1 MTATRSPLAIQRLG
15 EADTEAATALGRRA
29 FHAPAEQP
37 DLAYELARSIAR
49 TWVAYESDR
58 LVGYVLGWVAAD
70 EAQLMSIAVEP
81 SARDRGIGKALLER
95 FLHELSR
102 EGVTSVVLEV
112 RRGNAPARAVYER
125 FGFEQLGERTAYYAD
140 GEDGVTYK
148 LALAPR

>member
-1 MTATRSPLAIQRLG
+1 MITIRQLD
-15 EADTEAATALGRRA
+15 EADTDSATDLGRRA

-37 DLAYELARSIAR
+37 DLRYELARSIAR
-49 TWVAYESDR
+49 TWVAYEDDR

-81 SARDRGIGKALLER
+81 GARDRGIGKALLAR
-95 FLHELSR
+95 FLRELAA

-112 RRGNAPARAVYER
+112 RKGNASARTLYER
-125 FGFEQLGERTAYYAD
+125 FGFERLGERTAYYAD

-148 LALAPR
+148 RALA